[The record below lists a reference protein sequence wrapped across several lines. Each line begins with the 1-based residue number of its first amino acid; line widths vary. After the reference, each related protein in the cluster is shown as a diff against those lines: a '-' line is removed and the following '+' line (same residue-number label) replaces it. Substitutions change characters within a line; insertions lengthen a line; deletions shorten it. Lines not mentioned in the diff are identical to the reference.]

1 MRGPYIHLAKP
12 SRVWH
17 TDRQIE
23 IDLSHPLARDIVAY
37 WAMGNAGD
45 MVDLVAQQQGTH
57 SSPTNI
63 TDDVSINGA
72 CTDYVSSAYT
82 DLPSLRLTEST
93 PFGMVVML
101 ETTTTGNGR
110 YIAAEGNTGL
120 TNPITG
126 IYSQSGVLTGIWRDD
141 AGGGTGTISGAS
153 GINDGKPHT
162 AILTASLAS
171 NDRVYLY
178 QDGVEYSSGTF
189 NPGTKT
195 QNTTTLAAMRRST
208 VSNHM
213 ISGKIYY
220 AAFFKRQI
228 EPEGALWLTES
239 PRDIL
244 LTPKQ
249 RLFFIGD
256 AAGGGTPHNLTLS
269 STSSSSSIDSAVITQ
284 THALAVD
291 DVAAAASMAGM
302 AVSEGAVHDLTMAD
316 SASAGDVVA
325 VALAQTHALSI
336 DDVAA
341 VADIVAVSLTQTH
354 ALAVDDVAAAASM
367 AGMAVSE
374 GAVHDLTMADSASAG
389 DVVAVALA
397 QTHALSID
405 DAVAVASMA
414 SVTVSEGAVHNLTVG
429 DIAAV
434 AVVESVAISQS
445 HALVCADLMAQAS
458 LDAIAVAQ
466 THNLT
471 ALPAYS
477 DSAMPSIDSFA
488 ARLGNIT
495 RTELISITPKRQLS
509 TTTPAR
515 TVRSL

>member
-336 DDVAA
+336 DD
-341 VADIVAVSLTQTH
+341 
-354 ALAVDDVAAAASM
+354 
-367 AGMAVSE
+367 
-374 GAVHDLTMADSASAG
+374 
-389 DVVAVALA
+389 
-397 QTHALSID
+397 
-405 DAVAVASMA
+405 AVAVASMA